1 MMNERLVLLATA
13 QESMTEVDDKM
24 AKLDISQLTIE
35 KSAFDAMNVSD
46 HILNMSRECKGLVAK
61 MQEYLQRCTVC
72 PEEEAKLNIASL
84 LEELQNKL
92 QKIGT
97 ASSDINDISHKIE
110 GETASQRVIK
120 EGINHSLT
128 HVRESVDVAVA
139 CAEFTFCECEH

>member
-13 QESMTEVDDKM
+13 QESMTEVDDRM
-24 AKLDISQLTIE
+24 AKWDNSQLTIE

-46 HILNMSRECKGLVAK
+46 QILNMSRDCKSLVAK
-61 MQEYLQRCTVC
+61 MQEYLHKCTVC
-72 PEEEAKLNIASL
+72 PEEEAKLKMASS

-97 ASSDINDISHKIE
+97 SSSDINDISHKIE

-120 EGINHSLT
+120 EGINNSLT

-139 CAEFTFCECEH
+139 CAELMYCEYEH